1 MPYVQMDNPIKQT
14 GKGCAK
20 SEGGKGCIV
29 QQDGGWVILNN
40 KKGGIWRKCK
50 SKEHCE
56 DILSAYQANKK

>member
-1 MPYVQMDNPIKQT
+1 MPYVQMDNPIKQA

-50 SKEHCE
+50 SREHCE

>member
-40 KKGGIWRKCK
+40 KKSTSVSSNSEIEIKLN
-50 SKEHCE
+50 SKTIEV
-56 DILSAYQANKK
+56 Q